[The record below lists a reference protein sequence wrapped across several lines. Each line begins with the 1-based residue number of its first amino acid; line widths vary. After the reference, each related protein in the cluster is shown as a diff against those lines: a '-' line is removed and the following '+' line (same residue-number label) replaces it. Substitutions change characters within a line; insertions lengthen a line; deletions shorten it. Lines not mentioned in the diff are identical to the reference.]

1 METKISKAPSFAHS
15 ESALD
20 EFLAAWEAGTLR
32 KDEWTHAAHVAI
44 AACYAFDLNPQE
56 ALSRTRRGII
66 HFNESVGTA
75 NTDSSGYH
83 ETLTRL
89 WSGIIGDFVRSAS
102 CPSRFAAVLAA
113 VKRFGEDRSRHRL
126 YYTFDVVGD
135 VNARRH
141 WVPPDRSPL

>member
-1 METKISKAPSFAHS
+1 METKTNRVPSFAHS
-15 ESALD
+15 ERALD
-20 EFLAAWEAGTLR
+20 EFLAAWEAGTLA
-32 KDEWTHAAHVAI
+32 KKEWTHAAHVAV
-44 AACYAFDLNPQE
+44 AAYYAFDLNAEE

-89 WSGIIGDFVRSAS
+89 WSGIIGDFVRGAS

-113 VKRFGEDRSRHRL
+113 VERYGEDRFRHRL
-126 YYTFDVVGD
+126 YYSFDVVSD
-135 VNARRH
+135 VNARRD
-141 WVPPDRSPL
+141 WVPPDRSAC

>member
-1 METKISKAPSFAHS
+1 METKTTKALSFARS

-20 EFLAAWEAGTLR
+20 EFLAAWEAGTLP
-32 KDEWTHAAHVAI
+32 KEEWTHAAHVAV
-44 AACYAFDLNPQE
+44 AACYAFDLNPAE

-66 HFNESVGTA
+66 HFNESAGTA

-89 WSGIIGDFVRSAS
+89 WSDIIGDFVRGAS

-113 VKRFGEDRSRHRL
+113 VERFGEDRFRHRL
-126 YYTFDVVGD
+126 YYSFDVVAD
-135 VNARRH
+135 VNARRR
-141 WVPPDRSPL
+141 WVPPDRLPF